1 MSATPTTPDAWAKS
15 FGVEL
20 ALLMPLWRRAQVRF
34 GRTTVGLSFQQPN
47 AWPSF
52 AARFLA
58 GELPGVA
65 ELETPALALR
75 FLCDDVKALYGE
87 AAQAE
92 GAAPSPRQV
101 DFWFWRE
108 TIAGQLLLALRTM
121 AMASE
126 NNALKTVGGRFF
138 VPVPWLP

>member
-1 MSATPTTPDAWAKS
+1 LD
-15 FGVEL
+15 
-20 ALLMPLWRRAQVRF
+20 
-34 GRTTVGLSFQQPN
+34 
-47 AWPSF
+47 
-52 AARFLA
+52 
-58 GELPGVA
+58 
-65 ELETPALALR
+65 TPALALR

-101 DFWFWRE
+101 DFWFWRQ
-108 TIAGQLLLALRTM
+108 TVAGQLLLALRAT

-138 VPVPWLP
+138 VPTPWLP